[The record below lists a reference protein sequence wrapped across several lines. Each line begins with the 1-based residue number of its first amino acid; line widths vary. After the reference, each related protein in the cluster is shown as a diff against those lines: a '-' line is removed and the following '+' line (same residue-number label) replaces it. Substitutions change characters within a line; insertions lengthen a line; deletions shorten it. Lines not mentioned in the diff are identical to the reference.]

1 MKLSISNIAWPAQSE
16 REVFSLLHALGIRGL
31 EVAPTRL
38 WPEWNAGPH
47 EAAAYRAKLAQEGIA
62 CSSLQAVLF
71 GKPELRLF
79 TDAAARRALLEHLTR
94 VADIAAAL
102 GAGPVVFGAPRNRD
116 RGTLS
121 DEAAFDVAME
131 FFGLAGREYAAR
143 GVCLCIEPNPEVY
156 GCNFVTRSDQGVR
169 LVRAV
174 ASPGFRLH
182 LDAAGM
188 HLAGEDAVQAII
200 AAADVLEHVH
210 ISEPQLGDF
219 SSPQVDHHALARAL
233 RSIGWKK
240 WMAIEMKETRQPL
253 ADVRTALERATEL
266 YGA

>member
-1 MKLSISNIAWPAQSE
+1 MKLSISNIAWPARSE
-16 REVFSLLHALGIRGL
+16 PQVFSLLHELGVRGI

-38 WPEWNAGPH
+38 WPEWHAGPR
-47 EAAAYRAKLAQEGIA
+47 EAAAYRAKLVQEEIA

-79 TDAAARRALLEHLTR
+79 ADAAARVALLEHLTR
-94 VADIAAAL
+94 VAEIAAAL

-121 DEAAFDVAME
+121 DQAAFDVAVD
-131 FFGLAGREYAAR
+131 FFKRVGDTFAAR
-143 GVCLCIEPNPEVY
+143 GVCLCIEPNPEAY
-156 GCNFVTRSDQGVR
+156 GCNFVTRSDEGAR

-188 HLAGEDAVQAII
+188 HLAGEDPGRAVA

-210 ISEPQLGDF
+210 ISEPQLGDLAN
-219 SSPQVDHHALARAL
+219 PQVDHRALARAL

-240 WMAIEMKETRQPL
+240 WIVIEMKETPQPL
-253 ADVRTALERATEL
+253 QDVQIALRRATEL
-266 YGA
+266 YAA